1 MTKKSRISILLA
13 AMMAFSVVSAVTP
26 VIAAEPDSIEYIYY
40 NSVELDGDSFVFT
53 LTETTPTVSTFGLD
67 TVESYSKTVTSV
79 KVTPVT
85 EDYYNEMYADL
96 IQNSDG
102 SDFKTRYCVDT
113 TMSYNMYLTVE
124 FDIQHF
130 QLGVNEEAEGVRI
143 AGVNGGYY
151 GYGGSGSEIG
161 SGVSIVSQQVVC
173 TQNGREVDD
182 GLGGYVTNTKTY
194 NPSASSYDWS
204 YRLPSNWGYI
214 DGATGLGAAP
224 GAVYTTTARRG
235 TTGSTWST
243 DLQVDY

>member
-85 EDYYNEMYADL
+85 EDYYNEMYAEFYNVASAGTDT
-96 IQNSDG
+96 
-102 SDFKTRYCVDT
+102 KTRYGVDT
-113 TMSYNMYLTVE
+113 SLSYNMYLEVT
-124 FDIQHF
+124 FDVI
-130 QLGVNEEAEGVRI
+130 VNGLKTAVR
-143 AGVNGGYY
+143 VNQTRGGYY

-161 SGVSIVSQQVVC
+161 SGVSVVG
-173 TQNGREVDD
+173 QEVLCAGVGKGAD
-182 GLGGYVTNTKTY
+182 GLSGSYVNDRITY
-194 NPSASSYDWS
+194 NPSASYYDWS
-204 YRLPSNWGYI
+204 YRLPTSWEYVDVTPDEIGSTSQVGVI
-214 DGATGLGAAP
+214 
-224 GAVYTTTARRG
+224 YTTTAQRG
-235 TTGSTWST
+235 TSTWDSSV
-243 DLQVDY
+243 QANY

>member
-1 MTKKSRISILLA
+1 
-13 AMMAFSVVSAVTP
+13 
-26 VIAAEPDSIEYIYY
+26 
-40 NSVELDGDSFVFT
+40 
-53 LTETTPTVSTFGLD
+53 
-67 TVESYSKTVTSV
+67 
-79 KVTPVT
+79 
-85 EDYYNEMYADL
+85 
-96 IQNSDG
+96 
-102 SDFKTRYCVDT
+102 
-113 TMSYNMYLTVE
+113 MYLTVE